1 MSPGKKIKGCC
12 DGTRK
17 PLLYGDLQNKTGH
30 ENEEVSVMQKNWGE
44 QFGLMLALW
53 KKLVFKNM

>member
-1 MSPGKKIKGCC
+1 MELGNHFCMVIY
-12 DGTRK
+12 R
-17 PLLYGDLQNKTGH
+17 NKTGH

-44 QFGLMLALW
+44 QFSLMLALW